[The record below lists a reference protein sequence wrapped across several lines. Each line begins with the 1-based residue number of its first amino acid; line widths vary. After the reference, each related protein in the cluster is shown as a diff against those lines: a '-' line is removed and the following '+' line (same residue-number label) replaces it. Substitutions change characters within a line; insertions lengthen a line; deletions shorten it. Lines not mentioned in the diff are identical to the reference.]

1 MKIRRQWMMLGM
13 MSGIMATAHA
23 QSMPAYPKA
32 EWHKAKAILMH
43 TPGEELFN
51 GVIHPMAGLF
61 EHYFDVDA
69 AADEHRNY
77 IRQLEKNGIKVYNVA
92 DILEELDIDTLRAL
106 AGKTLTYDISNVNER
121 DTAACGQV
129 YRQKVLGMMTRKD
142 LIRCLLFQ
150 PTVKM
155 RSVDNNTGIEADYI
169 HHSLMNLYFTRDQSA
184 TTPRGHIISNMNSLQ
199 RYPETR
205 IIRSCYT
212 HLGLSPVLE
221 IKGEGRL
228 EGGDY
233 IPAGTCS
240 LIGCGMRTNMEAIR
254 QIMEADAFGH
264 DTIVVVNDHKL
275 WQMQMH
281 LDTYFNIMDKDLCTL
296 VTSRLN
302 AKPGEPEYVTA
313 DIYARK
319 PGTKDYS
326 QVAKD
331 VPFVDFLKGKGFTII
346 PINEADELH
355 YANNYLTIS
364 PRHVM
369 MVGGQSAELE
379 KALKDN
385 GVEAEWIPLE
395 NLIDG
400 YGAAHCMTQVLLRE
414 PLDDGPSGVRSVTGR
429 SRTGGNGETYD
440 LQGRKAGKGPKGQVY
455 IKNRRKMTAGKR

>member
-1 MKIRRQWMMLGM
+1 
-13 MSGIMATAHA
+13 
-23 QSMPAYPKA
+23 
-32 EWHKAKAILMH
+32 
-43 TPGEELFN
+43 
-51 GVIHPMAGLF
+51 
-61 EHYFDVDA
+61 
-69 AADEHRNY
+69 
-77 IRQLEKNGIKVYNVA
+77 
-92 DILEELDIDTLRAL
+92 
-106 AGKTLTYDISNVNER
+106 
-121 DTAACGQV
+121 
-129 YRQKVLGMMTRKD
+129 
-142 LIRCLLFQ
+142 
-150 PTVKM
+150 
-155 RSVDNNTGIEADYI
+155 
-169 HHSLMNLYFTRDQSA
+169 
-184 TTPRGHIISNMNSLQ
+184 MNSLQ

-205 IIRSCYT
+205 IIRSCDT

-302 AKPGEPEYVTA
+302 AKPGEPESVTA